1 MCRQCPGTTFIIDH
15 CGGHQGL
22 KGTCP
27 AAGDADATQKAAW
40 EAGIAELGA
49 LTNAVAK
56 ISGLYGGWQGG
67 WTEWTFASQK
77 ATMEYVMDKFPE
89 DRVVLGSD
97 WPVCEGA
104 CPGSHAKYV
113 SSMKTYLVE
122 TRGMA
127 AAKKLLSE
135 NAIRVY
141 RL

>member
-1 MCRQCPGTTFIIDH
+1 MAWPTWALLLLCMASAPPAQSCRVPCARSESLTLALKVLSDRPRVTDLC
-15 CGGHQGL
+15 CGVSDCLPHDPTRRHYTKLQ
-22 KGTCP
+22 
-27 AAGDADATQKAAW
+27 D
-40 EAGIAELGA
+40 
-49 LTNAVAK
+49 
-56 ISGLYGGWQGG
+56 
-67 WTEWTFASQK
+67 
-77 ATMEYVMDKFPE
+77 YVMDRFPA

-113 SSMKTYLVE
+113 AAMKGYLVE
-122 TRGMA
+122 KRGMA

>member
-1 MCRQCPGTTFIIDH
+1 LFFGSRP
-15 CGGHQGL
+15 
-22 KGTCP
+22 
-27 AAGDADATQKAAW
+27 
-40 EAGIAELGA
+40 
-49 LTNAVAK
+49 NAVAK

-67 WTEWTFASQK
+67 WAEWAFDSQK
-77 ATMEYVMDKFPE
+77 ATMEYVMEKFPE

-113 SSMKTYLVE
+113 AGMKSYLVQ